1 MIQTEL
7 TFFQIENNIKQGTY
21 CGPWDNPDYMW
32 EAKTLNSNT
41 TNDVQQQEKK
51 GEIVKTEQQTETDKM
66 EKVEQTIPEVSIN
79 ELSYEVC
86 KELSPSEWN
95 LVTHEF
101 EEESVVAI
109 LQNMTTKCEQLEIYD
124 IIVEVCRNYRNPYG
138 DYGYTNPDWV
148 VRVSLLLKLGKIPL
162 TETINNVPIND
173 GNLDYTKYSELLKH
187 YYDITNA
194 LSLELEANRKKE
206 HAQQELLAASAQL
219 QTVLKN
225 ASEEGD
231 KLKKQNEALKV
242 SLQEKDNEIQQK
254 DELLA
259 QLTEEAEARKGL
271 DEDER
276 NRYEA
281 RINEL
286 MEANVLLSHE
296 KEKANNSPNKQA
308 IINELVGEMVK
319 EAQDWE
325 HGERQAVNSLIM
337 NTCADDLTPETKK
350 KVRELK
356 KKKSV
361 PIVGGDLV
369 IDKHVDTAVNGVQ
382 AGGTGVIVK
391 RENKE

>member
-1 MIQTEL
+1 MIDSEL
-7 TFFQIENNIKQGTY
+7 FFYTIEDQIKQGTY
-21 CGPWDNPDYMW
+21 CGRWDNPDYMW
-32 EAKTLNSNT
+32 ENIVINPPPQAKTQ
-41 TNDVQQQEKK
+41 QQQEKTD
-51 GEIVKTEQQTETDKM
+51 EVVKTEQQTETDKM

-86 KELSPSEWN
+86 KELNPSEWN
-95 LVTHEF
+95 IVTHGF

-124 IIVEVCRNYRNPYG
+124 IIVEACSNYRNPFG
-138 DYGYTNPDWV
+138 DYDYTNPDWV

-187 YYDITNA
+187 YYDISNA

-254 DELLA
+254 DMQIS
-259 QLTEEAEARKGL
+259 QLKKEAEERNGL
-271 DEDER
+271 DEDD
-276 NRYEA
+276 
-281 RINEL
+281 
-286 MEANVLLSHE
+286 
-296 KEKANNSPNKQA
+296 
-308 IINELVGEMVK
+308 K
-319 EAQDWE
+319 EAFKLEVINNLIKKMVDEAKEWSE
-325 HGERQAVNSLIM
+325 ADRGIVNGLLM
-337 NTCADDLTPETKK
+337 NTCTSYMTKEVTNLVKGLRKANVPLIKVQTQADTVNNEFNSP
-350 KVRELK
+350 
-356 KKKSV
+356 
-361 PIVGGDLV
+361 VGLV
-369 IDKHVDTAVNGVQ
+369 N
-382 AGGTGVIVK
+382 
-391 RENKE
+391 NN